1 MTAELDQALAQL
13 AALETFCRFSQRLPM
28 PPVTMPPDAV
38 RAAGLDPDV
47 WHGLGIV
54 GIWAAVDAFAER
66 RGHHRSE
73 LPKVLSPR
81 LKRAW
86 LEIDDLRHLY
96 AHNFG
101 GRPTHAT
108 LGGRGT
114 VWLQVRPIP
123 SRQAAT
129 SMDASSL

>member
-1 MTAELDQALAQL
+1 
-13 AALETFCRFSQRLPM
+13 M

-73 LPKVLSPR
+73 LPRLLSPR

-101 GRPTHAT
+101 GKADARYF
-108 LGGRGT
+108 GRTRNCLAAGT
-114 VWLQVRPIP
+114 PYTFASGSNFDGRQLVLTVQDLDFYIDEGRAIVRHLDSTCP
-123 SRQAAT
+123 
-129 SMDASSL
+129 